1 MYVYFAV
8 DMYTYDLLH
17 IAIFPHNDLRSAQAF
32 LFALRAK
39 VYHPSVLVTDLRRNY
54 GAAIG
59 PVFPQARHHECL
71 FHALRD
77 LSKMFEDIYGKQP
90 EKVVCASPSTA
101 PERLKKA
108 IVHIFAAKTKRTAI
122 KCLKRVRRSYMS

>member
-1 MYVYFAV
+1 MSLSPKNDKPDGKLRRWMYVYFAV

-17 IAIFPHNDLRSAQAF
+17 IATFPHNDLRSAQAF

-71 FHALRD
+71 FHALQY
-77 LSKMFEDIYGKQP
+77 LSKMFEDI
-90 EKVVCASPSTA
+90 
-101 PERLKKA
+101 L
-108 IVHIFAAKTKRTAI
+108 
-122 KCLKRVRRSYMS
+122 

>member
-1 MYVYFAV
+1 
-8 DMYTYDLLH
+8 
-17 IAIFPHNDLRSAQAF
+17 
-32 LFALRAK
+32 
-39 VYHPSVLVTDLRRNY
+39 
-54 GAAIG
+54 
-59 PVFPQARHHECL
+59 
-71 FHALRD
+71 
-77 LSKMFEDIYGKQP
+77 MFEDIYGKQP

>member
-39 VYHPSVLVTDLRRNY
+39 GYHPSVLVTDLR
-54 GAAIG
+54 
-59 PVFPQARHHECL
+59 
-71 FHALRD
+71 
-77 LSKMFEDIYGKQP
+77 
-90 EKVVCASPSTA
+90 
-101 PERLKKA
+101 
-108 IVHIFAAKTKRTAI
+108 
-122 KCLKRVRRSYMS
+122 